1 MGEALWSVKYK
12 RSMMKGKLRFTP
24 KWIILILDLL
34 CCLGAMI
41 MAFLLRFNF
50 DILGIV
56 KYYDILMITIVTLVV
71 NFCLLVAYK
80 TYAGIIRYTSIEDTG
95 RILAF
100 NLTASSLFVVIEMVL
115 NFNHTSPT
123 LFPYSVVLIY
133 FVCSNFAL
141 ILYRLVVKT
150 LFKQLFAVRK
160 KSVKVAIYSAGY
172 DGLLAKKMIA
182 ENQRF
187 DMKIAAILEDKQN
200 MIGKYV
206 ENTPVIKA
214 SNQNLTRLKNEGVER
229 LIIADPFIRKQRLN
243 ELVDICLEVGIRVQ
257 QVPSSDQWIN
267 NDLNIEQLKDIKI
280 EQLLEREVIQ
290 IENDNVVK
298 DVRNKIILVTGA
310 AGSIGSEIVRQLL
323 EFQPRLVIACDNAET
338 ALHEL
343 RISLPENC
351 NIKTYIGDI
360 TDFTRMEQIFEI
372 YAPDLVYHA
381 AAYKHVPLMEDHPS
395 VAVKNNV
402 LGTKILAE
410 LSVAYGVA
418 KFVMVS
424 TDKAVNPTNV
434 MGASKRIA
442 EIFTQSLNNH
452 IHDNTSDLNAVM
464 TQTRFIT
471 TRFGNVLGSN
481 GSVIPHF
488 KKQLSAGGP
497 LTVTHPDIT
506 RYFMTIPEACQL
518 VLEAGA
524 MGKGGEIFVFDMGSP
539 VKIVDLARK
548 MIRLSGKIPDTDIKI
563 EFTGLRQG
571 EKLYEELL
579 NNKENTQPTYNAKIL
594 IANVRGY
601 DFAII
606 DAAITE
612 LIGLSSKH
620 YVVETV
626 TKMKA
631 IVPEFLSNNS
641 VYEKLDTK

>member
-1 MGEALWSVKYK
+1 MA
-12 RSMMKGKLRFTP
+12 T
-24 KWIILILDLL
+24 
-34 CCLGAMI
+34 
-41 MAFLLRFNF
+41 AFLLRFNF
-50 DILGIV
+50 DIIGV
-56 KYYDILMITIVTLVV
+56 AKHYDLLVVFFITLVV
-71 NFCLLVAYK
+71 NFCLLIAYK

-95 RILAF
+95 RILAL
-100 NLTASSLFVVIEMVL
+100 NLTSSALFLLIEMVL
-115 NFNHTSPT
+115 NFNHGAPT
-123 LFPYSVVLIY
+123 LFPYSVIFIY

-141 ILYRLVVKT
+141 ILYRIVVKT
-150 LFKQLFAVRK
+150 LFRQLFAVRK
-160 KSVKVAIYSAGY
+160 KSVKAAIYSAGY
-172 DGLLAKKMIA
+172 DGLLAKKMIS
-182 ENQRF
+182 ENHRF
-187 DMKIAAILEDKQN
+187 DMRIAAILEDRPI
-200 MIGKYV
+200 MIGKYI

-214 SNQNLTRLKNEGVER
+214 TQANLVRLKNEGVER

-243 ELVDICLEVGIRVQ
+243 ELVDICLEVGIRIQ
-257 QVPSSDQWIN
+257 EVPSSDQWIN

-280 EQLLEREVIQ
+280 EQLLEREVIE
-290 IENDNVVK
+290 IENENVVK
-298 DVRNKIILVTGA
+298 DVRNKVILVTGA

-323 EFQPRLVIACDNAET
+323 DFQPRLVIACDNAET

-343 RISLPENC
+343 RISLPEHC

-360 TDFTRMEQIFEI
+360 TDHTRMEQIFDI

-381 AAYKHVPLMEDHPS
+381 AAYKHVPLMEEHPS

-402 LGTKILAE
+402 LGTKVLAE

-442 EIFTQSLNNH
+442 EIFTQALNNH
-452 IHDNTSDLNAVM
+452 IHGKHNDLSEVVS
-464 TQTRFIT
+464 QTRFIT

-488 KKQLSAGGP
+488 KKQLAAGGP

-579 NNKENTQPTYNAKIL
+579 NNKENTMPTHNAKIL
-594 IANVRGY
+594 IANVIAN
-601 DFAII
+601 DFTVVNNAIL
-606 DAAITE
+606 E
-612 LIGLSSKH
+612 LIALSSKH

-626 TKMKA
+626 TKMKV
-631 IVPEFLSNNS
+631 IVPEFISNNS
-641 VYEKLDTK
+641 VYEKLDK